1 MLVAFVSNTIVWCYS
16 VGVLHEVRWE
26 RREAPSSCSPALHR
40 GTKCILIQSFQLVV
54 LTLYVLKAA
63 LIVHWHVMS
72 YAENYSWKLGKGC
85 CSTAT
90 PSTISSFGFNN
101 VRYVVFTTS
110 KCWSMVLIYGAWQSV
125 YFRWCRLL
133 VLLWAKSWDV
143 NVGMEFISKMSI
155 HNIKIS
161 EKWWKVLSVE
171 CEKWPYLY

>member
-16 VGVLHEVRWE
+16 VGVLYEVGWE

-54 LTLYVLKAA
+54 LTPYVLKAA
-63 LIVHWHVMS
+63 SIVHWHVMS

-110 KCWSMVLIYGAWQSV
+110 RCWSMVLGIQCA
-125 YFRWCRLL
+125 LD
-133 VLLWAKSWDV
+133 DV
-143 NVGMEFISKMSI
+143 GCWSCYE
-155 HNIKIS
+155 
-161 EKWWKVLSVE
+161 LSRE
-171 CEKWPYLY
+171 TRTWIWNLSQKYQNTI